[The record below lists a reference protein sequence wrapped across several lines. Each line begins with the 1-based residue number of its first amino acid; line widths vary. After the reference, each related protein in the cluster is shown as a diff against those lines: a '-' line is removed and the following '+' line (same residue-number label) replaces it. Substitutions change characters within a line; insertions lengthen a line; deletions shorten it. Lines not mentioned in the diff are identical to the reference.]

1 MSGFRVIFS
10 IADHIKQIKRGEK
23 TQTRRKS
30 GSYMV
35 GKKYSIQPRRR
46 ALGIPDGRIRILD
59 KRIEQ
64 KPWTGI
70 TYEDAKAEGGYTPDE
85 FDALYENMYKG
96 WRERYAYTFRYE
108 PRAPTQKP

>member
-1 MSGFRVIFS
+1 MIFS
-10 IADHIKQIKRGEK
+10 MGDHIEQIKNGTK

-30 GSYMV
+30 SSYLV
-35 GKKYSIQPRRR
+35 GKMYSIQPGRTKPE
-46 ALGIPDGRIRILD
+46 IPEGRILIID

-70 TYEDAKAEGGYTPDE
+70 TYEDAKAEGGYTPHE

-96 WRERYAYTFRYE
+96 WRERYAYTFQFVPNSTE
-108 PRAPTQKP
+108 TPT

>member
-1 MSGFRVIFS
+1 MIFS
-10 IADHIKQIKRGEK
+10 IGDHIEMIKSGQK

-30 GSYMV
+30 SSYLV
-35 GKKYSIQPRRR
+35 GKMYSIQPGRMQP
-46 ALGIPDGRIRILD
+46 GIPDGRILIID

-70 TYEDAKAEGGYTPDE
+70 TYEDAKAEGGYTPND

-96 WRERYAYTFRYE
+96 WFIRWAYTFEYV
-108 PRAPTQKP
+108 PIARAKVV